1 MAPADAGYE
10 QLADEAAPLDVLL
23 VDAAAGPLRRFA
35 PDASTAKF
43 AVALAR
49 RPVTTARRLGSLAA
63 ELARIGAGT
72 SALAPA
78 KRDRRFADP
87 AWTENL
93 LLRRIVQAYLAAGMT
108 ADQLVGDA
116 ALDWRDDKRVR
127 FLVENLDRCAVAEQ
141 CAAGE
146 PGVRQGGHRH
156 RRRQLRPRGDQP
168 AAGHGR

>member
-1 MAPADAGYE
+1 MAPADAGHE

-93 LLRRIVQAYLAAGMT
+93 LLRRVVQAYLAAGMT
-108 ADQLVGDA
+108 AGQLVGDA
-116 ALDWRDDKRVR
+116 ALGWQDAKRGPVLVDD
-127 FLVENLDRCAVAEQ
+127 L
-141 CAAGE
+141 
-146 PGVRQGGHRH
+146 
-156 RRRQLRPRGDQP
+156 P
-168 AAGHGR
+168 AALSPSHVPLVNPASANAAIDTRRVDL

>member
-1 MAPADAGYE
+1 MAPADAGSE

-23 VDAAAGPLRRFA
+23 AGAAAGPLRRFA

-63 ELARIGAGT
+63 ELARIGVGT

-87 AWTENL
+87 AWTGNL
-93 LLRRIVQAYLAAGMT
+93 LLRRALQADLAAPMT
-108 ADQLVGDA
+108 AGQLAGDA
-116 ALDWRDDKRVR
+116 ALDWPAPTRAP
-127 FLVENLDRCAVAEQ
+127 FLLE
-141 CAAGE
+141 
-146 PGVRQGGHRH
+146 
-156 RRRQLRPRGDQP
+156 
-168 AAGHGR
+168 

>member
-1 MAPADAGYE
+1 MAPADAGHE

-23 VDAAAGPLRRFA
+23 ADAAAGPLRRFA

-87 AWTENL
+87 AWTGNL
-93 LLRRIVQAYLAAGMT
+93 LLRRVVQAYLAAGRT
-108 ADQLVGDA
+108 AGQMSSKYRSEIVGWNRA
-116 ALDWRDDKRVR
+116 RATTTSVLSTK
-127 FLVENLDRCAVAEQ
+127 NAIIT
-141 CAAGE
+141 
-146 PGVRQGGHRH
+146 
-156 RRRQLRPRGDQP
+156 RGTARWSRSCSSP
-168 AAGHGR
+168 SVLISR

>member
-1 MAPADAGYE
+1 MAPADAGHE

-23 VDAAAGPLRRFA
+23 ADAAAGPLRRFA

-63 ELARIGAGT
+63 ELARIGVGT

-87 AWTENL
+87 AWTGNL

-108 ADQLVGDA
+108 AG
-116 ALDWRDDKRVR
+116 
-127 FLVENLDRCAVAEQ
+127 
-141 CAAGE
+141 
-146 PGVRQGGHRH
+146 
-156 RRRQLRPRGDQP
+156 
-168 AAGHGR
+168 

>member
-1 MAPADAGYE
+1 MAPADAGHE
-10 QLADEAAPLDVLL
+10 LADEAAPLDVLL

-87 AWTENL
+87 AWTDNL

-108 ADQLVGDA
+108 AGQLVGDA
-116 ALDWRDDKRVR
+116 ALDWQDDKRVR
-127 FLVENLDRCAVAEQ
+127 FLVENLADALSPSTVPLVHPASAKAAIDTGGVNFVHVAGPI
-141 CAAGE
+141 AW
-146 PGVRQGGHRH
+146 
-156 RRRQLRPRGDQP
+156 RPLS
-168 AAGHGR
+168 

>member
-1 MAPADAGYE
+1 MAPTDAGYE

-63 ELARIGAGT
+63 ELARIGVGT
-72 SALAPA
+72 SVLAPP

-87 AWTENL
+87 AWTENP
-93 LLRRIVQAYLAAGMT
+93 LLRRIVQGYLAAGST
-108 ADQLVGDA
+108 AEQLVGDA
-116 ALDWRDDKRVR
+116 RLGWRDEKRVR
-127 FLVENLDRCAVAEQ
+127 FLAEKLDE
-141 CAAGE
+141 E
-146 PGVRQGGHRH
+146 
-156 RRRQLRPRGDQP
+156 
-168 AAGHGR
+168 